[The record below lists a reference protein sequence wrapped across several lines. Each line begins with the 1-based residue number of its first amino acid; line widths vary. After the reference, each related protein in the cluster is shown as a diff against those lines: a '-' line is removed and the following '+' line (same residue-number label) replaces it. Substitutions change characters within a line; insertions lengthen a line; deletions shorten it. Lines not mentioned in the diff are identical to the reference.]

1 MSTQPVPMRSLEGQE
16 SSTNAALAPSRYL
29 SFGTFHLDLIKEELF
44 KDGTRVKL
52 QGKVYQALLA
62 LLQKPGEIVTREE
75 LRMQL
80 WPSDTHVNYDANVN
94 TTVNKLRQVLGDSPD
109 QPAFVDTIPR
119 KGYSFVARVEYVD
132 QPVMPQALPAPQP
145 AELSSVTAVQDGAEG
160 KASFFRTVILSRWF
174 TAGVVTLVIA
184 SMLFGAALV
193 LYAHR

>member
-1 MSTQPVPMRSLEGQE
+1 MSTQWVPTHSPEQREG
-16 SSTNAALAPSRYL
+16 SNSTAPSLARYVC
-29 SFGTFHLDLIKEELF
+29 FGAFQLDLRKEELF
-44 KDGTRVKL
+44 KDGARVKL

-62 LLQKPGEIVTREE
+62 LLQKPGELVTREG

-94 TTVNKLRQVLGDSPD
+94 TTVNKLRQVLGDSPE
-109 QPAFVDTIPR
+109 QPAFVETIPR
-119 KGYSFVARVEYVD
+119 KGYSFVAKIAYSDR
-132 QPVMPQALPAPQP
+132 PLTPQVRRTE
-145 AELSSVTAVQDGAEG
+145 ELSPVATVDERAGG
-160 KASFFRTVILSRWF
+160 KASFFRTALLSRWF